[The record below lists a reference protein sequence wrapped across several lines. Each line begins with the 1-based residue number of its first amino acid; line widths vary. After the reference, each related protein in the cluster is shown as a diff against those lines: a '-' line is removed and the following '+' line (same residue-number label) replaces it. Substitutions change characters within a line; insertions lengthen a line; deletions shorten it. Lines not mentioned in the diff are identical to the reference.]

1 METYQED
8 DETQSAPSDWK
19 NKKGF
24 DFQERMTLKIN
35 QQEAERYKSRDK
47 KRDLKN
53 KSMRP
58 ESLNA
63 GLRKL
68 RKKIR
73 DAFDDEDDEDEG
85 FIFIPVLQMEE
96 DDNKLLNGLNEDEKR
111 MFKQKETIEHVQMQQ
126 TAGKMEA
133 IQLAENLARETVNR
147 KLNRKDIGTEMQSA
161 TFDPQQSYD
170 KLVKKDVGDKLGI
183 KGKIEDGKI
192 IQAARGIKKAQ
203 SIGGE
208 KATKDLDMKDVVKA
222 GEGKMSEKD
231 LAKLILKKS
240 GQDIEKYE
248 PKKNKKEPEKLK
260 YLKPT
265 KPLKRGKDNEY

>member
-1 METYQED
+1 MDTYQ
-8 DETQSAPSDWK
+8 DEEERQEAPADWK

-35 QQEAERYKSRDK
+35 QKEAERYKSRDK
-47 KRDLKN
+47 KRDLKS
-53 KSMRP
+53 KSLQP

-68 RKKIR
+68 RKKVR
-73 DAFDDEDDEDEG
+73 EAFDDEDDEDEG
-85 FIFIPVLQMEE
+85 FIFIPVLQIEE

-111 MFKQKETIEHVQMQQ
+111 MFKQKETLEHVKMQQ

-133 IQLAENLARETVNR
+133 LQIADNLARETVKH
-147 KLNRKDIGTEMQSA
+147 KLNGKDIGTEMQSA
-161 TFDPQQSYD
+161 VFDPQQSYD
-170 KLVKKDVGDKLGI
+170 KLIKKDVGGKLGL

-192 IQAARGIKKAQ
+192 IQAARGIKKVQ
-203 SIGGE
+203 SMGGD

-222 GEGKMSEKD
+222 GEGKMSEQD

-240 GQDIEKYE
+240 GQNIQKYE
-248 PKKNKKEPEKLK
+248 PKKKKKEPEKLK
-260 YLKPT
+260 YLKPV
-265 KPLKRGKDNEY
+265 KPVKRNKDNQY